1 MSQADD
7 QALFIREQLEDMF
20 GKRVTERILTDV
32 WLKCQRLKR
41 RIEAMPVD
49 EARKVLRRI
58 AGRVRIDQHREETDL
73 FGRKGAKKPVRGV
86 QLDEE
91 QI

>member
-1 MSQADD
+1 MID
-7 QALFIREQLEDMF
+7 QPAEFVQEQLQDMF
-20 GKRVTERILTDV
+20 GKAVTERILGDV
-32 WLKCQRLKR
+32 WLKSRHLARKLDE
-41 RIEAMPVD
+41 IPLD
-49 EARKVLRRI
+49 EARKLLRRI
-58 AGRVRIDQHREETDL
+58 ANRVKVDQYREETDL

>member
-1 MSQADD
+1 MID
-7 QALFIREQLEDMF
+7 QPAEFVQEQLQDMF
-20 GKRVTERILTDV
+20 GEAVTERILGDV
-32 WLKCQRLKR
+32 WLKSRHLARKLDE
-41 RIEAMPVD
+41 IPLD
-49 EARKVLRRI
+49 EARKLLRRI
-58 AGRVRIDQHREETDL
+58 ANRVKVDQYREETDL